1 MAQTKGRFEVHDLGN
16 YKLHVYYTND
26 ALGDASYIIE
36 GKDALVTME
45 QPLFKDNVAEFDT
58 NLSKLDK
65 PVEKRITDYHVG
77 GTGKHDVVMA
87 QGMPEF
93 TKGEIYGGMMK
104 GFAQAFGDAMTDMPT
119 GNATEV
125 AFDTTQTWAG
135 VSFEFRH
142 GATSDFP
149 GASIL
154 IGGKAYYTHWTPAK
168 AHVSHL
174 QISSPAAVNAEIV
187 EAEKSLASG
196 AELFIGGHGGA
207 AKRDA
212 VEFKIAYLKINERNV
227 GCKQI
232 FSGFC
237 GCNEKS
243 LSQFARRS
251 RTGRFGQSPLQIR
264 IRHIV
269 HDASDGMTFRYHP
282 KPFSSKG

>member
-1 MAQTKGRFEVHDLGN
+1 MKNVTLKLFILFNLLTITAMAQTKGRFEVHDLGN
-16 YKLHVYYTND
+16 FTLHVYYTND

-45 QPLFKDNVAEFDT
+45 QPLFKDNVAEFDAY
-58 NLSKLDK
+58 LSKLGK
-65 PVEKRITDYHVG
+65 TVEARITDYHVG
-77 GTGKHDVVMA
+77 GTGNHEVVMA
-87 QGMPEF
+87 EGMPQF

-104 GFAQAFGDAMTDMPT
+104 GFAQAFGDALTDMPT
-119 GNATEV
+119 GKASEV
-125 AFDTTQTWAG
+125 AFGTTQTWAG
-135 VSFEFRH
+135 VPFEFRH

-174 QISSPAAVNAEIV
+174 QVSSPAAIDAEIA

-212 VEFKIAYLKINERNV
+212 VEFKIDYLKKMKEVLGNNQTAQAFMDDMKKAFPGLPGEA
-227 GCKQI
+227 GL
-232 FSGFC
+232 
-237 GCNEKS
+237 EE
-243 LSQFARRS
+243 LSKA
-251 RTGRFGQSPLQIR
+251 L
-264 IRHIV
+264 
-269 HDASDGMTFRYHP
+269 Y
-282 KPFSSKG
+282 K